1 MQDQQVPGSPSPPHL
16 LLKQEHGVDWSWHHP
31 EAQDRVCTS
40 AVPDTRFILVCAV
53 CWRRFNKILRG
64 KLTASAVSPEVKQR
78 LCFQLWA
85 WATSCAGHLGSVSNF
100 FYIHNKEG
108 EPPELLSCNS
118 FPFLFRQ
125 CSSSQLLWAWN
136 CFQVQSKP
144 WLLMQRWRSI
154 LHDGTPVGGLGL
166 IILNDWRGSKSFCPT
181 FQVT

>member
-1 MQDQQVPGSPSPPHL
+1 MLTGADITVQPKTRSAPLQCQTHNNSSLCVLFAGGGSARSYVASWPPQQ
-16 LLKQEHGVDWSWHHP
+16 
-31 EAQDRVCTS
+31 
-40 AVPDTRFILVCAV
+40 
-53 CWRRFNKILRG
+53 
-64 KLTASAVSPEVKQR
+64 VSPEVKQR

-108 EPPELLSCNS
+108 ELPELLSCNS

-125 CSSSQLLWAWN
+125 WRSSQLRWAWN
-136 CFQVQSKP
+136 CFQAHSKP
-144 WLLMQRWRSI
+144 SMFMQRWRST
-154 LHDGTPVGGLGL
+154 LHDDTPVRGLGL